1 MPFHHRYRRM
11 GGRLKR
17 VGIANHIVS
26 KINDTINPIVSP
38 MHKDDNVNSLRESSL
53 TRGETLKLE
62 NMKIGSTIDNKT
74 NNKLKETSKKL
85 SKFIQFS
92 I

>member
-17 VGIANHIVS
+17 VGIVNHIVS
-26 KINDTINPIVSP
+26 KINETINPIVSP
-38 MHKDDNVNSLRESSL
+38 LHKED
-53 TRGETLKLE
+53 TLKLE
-62 NMKIGSTIDNKT
+62 NMKIGSTIDDKT

-85 SKFIQFS
+85 SKFIKFS

>member
-17 VGIANHIVS
+17 VGVINHIVS
-26 KINDTINPIVSP
+26 KINEIVSP
-38 MHKDDNVNSLRESSL
+38 LHKD
-53 TRGETLKLE
+53 ETLKLE

-74 NNKLKETSKKL
+74 NNNLKETSKKL
-85 SKFIQFS
+85 SKFIKIS
-92 I
+92 N

>member
-1 MPFHHRYRRM
+1 M

-17 VGIANHIVS
+17 VGVINHIVS
-26 KINDTINPIVSP
+26 NINETVNPIL
-38 MHKDDNVNSLRESSL
+38 HKDD
-53 TRGETLKLE
+53 TLKLE
-62 NMKIGSTIDNKT
+62 NMKIGSTIDDKT

-85 SKFIQFS
+85 SKFIKFS

>member
-1 MPFHHRYRRM
+1 MPFHHRYRRL

-17 VGIANHIVS
+17 VAIVNHIVS
-26 KINDTINPIVSP
+26 KINETINPIVSP
-38 MHKDDNVNSLRESSL
+38 MHKDESSL

-85 SKFIQFS
+85 SKFIKFS